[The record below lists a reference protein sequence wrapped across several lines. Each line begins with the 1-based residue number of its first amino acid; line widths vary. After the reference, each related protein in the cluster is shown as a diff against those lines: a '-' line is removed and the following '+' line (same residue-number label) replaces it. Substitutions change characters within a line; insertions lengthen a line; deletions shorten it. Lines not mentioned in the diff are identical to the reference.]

1 VVEKQTG
8 SGNCEVALLN
18 SQAKIC
24 VAEVVR
30 ATFAL
35 FSYNVQLVGN
45 LI

>member
-1 VVEKQTG
+1 MVEKQTG

-24 VAEVVR
+24 VAEVVG

-35 FSYNVQLVGN
+35 FSYNVQLGDNV
-45 LI
+45 I